1 MEGIHIGKLR
11 LGGFRLKSWAITAA
25 LAVLGLGNVVAG
37 AMEWHDSNGMLIF
50 NAICVVALV
59 VAVMH
64 KVLGMEPR
72 KKWRILSFLVPGM
85 GLVAL
90 FGARVL
96 DSTNDYVSW
105 VGPLIAVGVVLLVVG
120 TVCIVRWRRASLAH
134 KADLHNSRQQHKNKQ
149 S

>member
-25 LAVLGLGNVVAG
+25 LAVMGLGNVVAG
-37 AMEWHDSNGMLIF
+37 VMEWHDSNGMLIF

-105 VGPLIAVGVVLLVVG
+105 VGPLIAAGVVLLVVG
-120 TVCIVRWRRASLAH
+120 AVCIVRWRRASLAH
-134 KADLHNSRQQHKNKQ
+134 KADLHNSRQQRKRR
-149 S
+149 